1 MYRLSETAI
10 ADMGEAYEYVAR
22 DNEAAAENLLLEF
35 QKRFQFLAA
44 FPAAGRERN
53 NLMRGVRSYPVGNY
67 VLFYRQVDDG
77 VEILRVFHGARD
89 IEGLFDTVE

>member
-35 QKRFQFLAA
+35 QKRFHLLAA
-44 FPAAGRERN
+44 FPAAGHERK

>member
-35 QKRFQFLAA
+35 QKRFHLLAA

-89 IEGLFDTVE
+89 IEGLFDTGE

>member
-22 DNEAAAENLLLEF
+22 DNEAAAESLLLEF
-35 QKRFQFLAA
+35 QKRFRLLAA

-89 IEGLFDTVE
+89 IEGLFDTGE